1 MGSDRTCGNGTRR
14 TCRVS
19 NKHLCSGGQ
28 YGEIVYSQT
37 TLGDTNIITTEEGM
51 RRRLALFV
59 TTMNG
64 ILMSQLRR
72 ASS

>member
-1 MGSDRTCGNGTRR
+1 MEQGGHVG
-14 TCRVS
+14 
-19 NKHLCSGGQ
+19 KHLCSGGQ

-37 TLGDTNIITTEEGM
+37 ALGDTNIITTEEGM